1 MIKAGLDIGNSKI
14 SCVIAD
20 YKNSENINTHTSPT
34 KNKLPYFI
42 LPVTHALCIGLGIF
56 IGLKINSLGDGSL

>member
-1 MIKAGLDIGNSKI
+1 MIKTTI
-14 SCVIAD
+14 D
-20 YKNSENINTHTSPT
+20 YQNSENINTHTSP

-42 LPVTHALCIGLGIF
+42 LPITHSLCIGLGIF